1 MKVLASNATIPI
13 ERAMDLLKVWRTRDL
28 DADRLMQRSGISDVL
43 LSSSRARLS
52 QSQFSSFF
60 NSAALVSR
68 DESWGLCPRPIPV
81 GSFALMCRSAATQP
95 TLGAALRTGLHCY
108 HVTSRDFE
116 ARLSLIDRKRARVRL
131 TDRISD
137 PECRRQFHATF
148 VFFLYGMMCWIAG
161 RRLPLEGVQF
171 SFPRASASVETAKV
185 YRTNVSY
192 CSELTELH
200 FDAGLLQ
207 LANTQDS
214 VSAEDFLRKSPGNL
228 AVAFKDTAST
238 AERVRRHLRRN
249 LGEGSSLENMAA
261 VLQLSVA
268 TLRRRL
274 LDEKTSFQR
283 LKDEVRRDVSI
294 EYLVSTNLPLEEL
307 AVRTG
312 FVEVSAFH
320 RAFKRWTGCAPGD
333 YRKRSST

>member
-1 MKVLASNATIPI
+1 MKVPASNATIPV
-13 ERAMDLLKVWRTRDL
+13 ERALRLLEVWRARDFG
-28 DADRLMQRSGISDVL
+28 ADRLLRRSGISDVL
-43 LSSSRARLS
+43 LSSSKARLS
-52 QSQFSSFF
+52 QSQFSRFF
-60 NSAALVSR
+60 NSAAQLSD
-68 DESWGLCPRPIPV
+68 DESWGLCPAKIPI
-81 GSFALMCRSAATQP
+81 GSFALMCRSVVAKP
-95 TLGAALRTGLHCY
+95 TLGAALRTGLYCY
-108 HVTSRDFE
+108 HVTSRDFV
-116 ARLSLIDRKRARVRL
+116 ARLTVDEGRARVRL

-137 PECRRQFHATF
+137 PESRRQFHATF

-161 RRLPLEGVQF
+161 QRLPLAGVDF
-171 SFPRASASVETAKV
+171 FFPRTSASAEPAQV
-185 YRTNVSY
+185 YRTSISY
-192 CSELTELH
+192 SAAHTEVC

-207 LANTQDS
+207 LANTQDA
-214 VSAEDFLRKSPGNL
+214 VSAEDLLRRCPGNL

-238 AERVRRHLRRN
+238 AERVRRYLRRN
-249 LGEGSSLENMAA
+249 LGDGSSLESMAA

-274 LDEKTSFQR
+274 LDDNTSFQR

-294 EYLVSTNLPLEEL
+294 EYLVNTNLPLEEL

-333 YRKRSST
+333 YRKRSSA

>member
-1 MKVLASNATIPI
+1 MKVLASNATIPV
-13 ERAMDLLKVWRTRDL
+13 ERALNLLEIWRTRNFG
-28 DADRLMQRSGISDVL
+28 ADRLLKRSGISKVL
-43 LSSSRARLS
+43 LSSSKARLS

-60 NSAALVSR
+60 HSAALLGR
-68 DESWGLCPRPIPV
+68 DESWGLCAAPIPI
-81 GSFALMCRSAATQP
+81 GSFALMCRSVARQP
-95 TLGAALRTGLHCY
+95 TLGAALRTGLNCY
-108 HVTSRDFE
+108 HVTARDFE
-116 ARLSLIDRKRARVRL
+116 ARLTLTDERLARVRL

-137 PECRRQFHATF
+137 PECKRQFHATF
-148 VFFLYGMMCWIAG
+148 VFFLYGMMCWVTG
-161 RRLPLEGVQF
+161 RRLPLAGVDF
-171 SFPRASASVETAKV
+171 IFPRASASAEPARV
-185 YRTNVSY
+185 YRTRVSY
-192 CSELTELH
+192 SSGHTELR

-207 LANTQDS
+207 LANTQDA

-228 AVAFKDTAST
+228 AVAFRDTAST
-238 AERVRRHLRRN
+238 AERVRRYLRRN
-249 LGEGSSLENMAA
+249 LGEGSSLENMAS

-274 LDEKTSFQR
+274 LDDNTSFQR

-307 AVRTG
+307 AMRTG

-333 YRKRSST
+333 YRKRSAI